1 MEADPDIEIFNI
13 SEYSGMAFYA
23 ADSAERMAPMLRGWA
38 HVAQTEEQRD
48 GYLRLALMH
57 EELARKYKLAECL
70 MEEIEQ
76 ALLEEDTC
84 PSS

>member
-1 MEADPDIEIFNI
+1 
-13 SEYSGMAFYA
+13 
-23 ADSAERMAPMLRGWA
+23 
-38 HVAQTEEQRD
+38 
-48 GYLRLALMH
+48 MH